1 MMVSEQEDKVAASRA
16 TVKRGHMLVSEAAAR
31 AAFTLGSLAN
41 VGWFEQ
47 KDKELDTRATIAGC
61 RAFLQCPVLC
71 KVQCPSTRVCP

>member
-1 MMVSEQEDKVAASRA
+1 MASEREDKVAASRA
-16 TVKRGHMLVSEAAAR
+16 TVKCSHMLISEAAAQ